1 LRPSSIRWTDWGMVW
16 NGRCSTAKILASPN
30 PDAECILSD
39 ILMSDVVE
47 KYFLSPKQQAHLLY
61 KFCPEHRETA
71 SIPQKE

>member
-1 LRPSSIRWTDWGMVW
+1 MRPSSIRWTDWGMVW
-16 NGRCSTAKILASPN
+16 NGRCSTTKILASPN

-47 KYFLSPKQQAHLLY
+47 KYFLSPEQQAHLLY
-61 KFCPEHRETA
+61 KSCPEHRETA